1 MRMRGS
7 LRVVLNTSPIIV
19 LARLGL
25 LRKVLDLFSDV
36 EVPSGVLVEIRRKR
50 NEVYRELMGVIGE
63 GKIRV
68 GEVMKSFP
76 RLGLGESS
84 AIFLA
89 LSEGKIVVLDD
100 KKARKLARDL
110 GLEVIG
116 TLSIIKRLYE
126 KEVLAEQPSTIYRRL
141 IEIGFYVD
149 KKLFDKIFEEKTKQ

>member
-1 MRMRGS
+1 MRES

-19 LARLGL
+19 LVRPGL
-25 LRKVLDLFSDV
+25 LRKVLDLFNDV
-36 EVPSGVLVEIRRKR
+36 EVPNGVLVEVERKK

-63 GKIRV
+63 GKIRI
-68 GEVMKSFP
+68 GEVVKSFP

-89 LSEGKIVVLDD
+89 LNEGKIVVLDD

-116 TLSIIKRLYE
+116 TLSILKRLYE
-126 KEVLAEQPSTIYRRL
+126 KGALAEQPSTIYRRL